1 MNRFSFAL
9 KKLEKYGLSRGLESD
24 KIAAS
29 KEKKT
34 ESGVMMDDMDL
45 GAIPVENADTEVA
58 SVRRPPQS
66 IESEQSVLGGLLLDN
81 NAFDLVATSSARTT
95 STGTITA
102 SSTKRFSRCARP
114 VSPPTS

>member
-58 SVRRPPQS
+58 SVRPVVFHLGQRGLTLQS
-66 IESEQSVLGGLLLDN
+66 TQLDVQ
-81 NAFDLVATSSARTT
+81 AFHFRDDIL
-95 STGTITA
+95 
-102 SSTKRFSRCARP
+102 
-114 VSPPTS
+114 